1 MTASPIGKLIS
12 FEGGEGSGKS
22 TLLSRLKLEKKL
34 SVFKILY
41 SLEPGGTEL
50 GQEVRQTL
58 IKPRSFVSP
67 RAEALLYAAARA
79 QHVDELIAPT
89 LAKSTHVFLDRY
101 VDASLAYQGVARGLG
116 LKRIRDLNEWAM
128 DGCFPHKTYY
138 LDIDPEIGLKRAK
151 GRHSLDRIEQESMNF
166 HAQIREAYQYMAQ
179 CSPERFV
186 VIDGSKSQDE
196 VFNHV
201 LNDLLSYLPKNG

>member
-1 MTASPIGKLIS
+1 MTVTRAGKLIS

-22 TLLSRLKLEKKL
+22 TLLSRLKTETKL
-34 SVFKILY
+34 SPFKILY

-50 GQEVRQTL
+50 GQEIRETL

-79 QHVDELIAPT
+79 QHVDEVIAPA
-89 LAKSTHVFLDRY
+89 LENATHVFLDRY

-128 DGCFPHKTYY
+128 DGCFPQKTYY
-138 LDIDPEIGLKRAK
+138 LDIDPEIGIKRAK
-151 GRHSLDRIEQESMNF
+151 GRHTLDRIEQESMNF
-166 HAQIREAYQYMAQ
+166 HARIREAYQHLAQ
-179 CSPERFV
+179 SDPDRYV
-186 VIDGSKSQDE
+186 VIDASKSADE

-201 LNDLLSYLPKNG
+201 LTSLLGYLPKNG